1 MTPAPSRD
9 LPAFGPDEFRD
20 AFGVSDTQMQLLE
33 SYAALLGK
41 WQKAVNLVA
50 TDSLDVVWQ
59 RHFADS
65 AQLLPLIPRGATC
78 LDFGTGA
85 GFPGMVIAMLS
96 TSQDEAP
103 AHLVESNA
111 RKCAFLRDV
120 ARQTATPVEIHNA
133 RIEEIAARGTV
144 TQVDVIMARGV
155 ATLAKLLELS
165 YPFFGRES
173 VGLYLKGR
181 RAEAEIDG
189 ARRGWVFDLRAHGSM
204 TEPNGQILEIRALKR
219 LEGERDG

>member
-1 MTPAPSRD
+1 MSPAPIRD
-9 LPAFGPDEFRD
+9 LPAFGPAEFRD
-20 AFGVSDTQMQLLE
+20 AFGVSDARMQRLE
-33 SYAALLGK
+33 TYAALLRK
-41 WQKAVNLVA
+41 WQTAVNLVA
-50 TDSLDVVWQ
+50 PDSLDVVWK

-65 AQLLPLIPRGATC
+65 AQLLPLIRPGAVC

-96 TSQDEAP
+96 ASPDEARVQ
-103 AHLVESNA
+103 LVESNA

-155 ATLAKLLELS
+155 APLAKLLELS
-165 YPFFGRES
+165 RPFFGRET
-173 VGLYLKGR
+173 VGLFLKGR
-181 RAEAEIDG
+181 RAEAEIDD
-189 ARRGWVFDLRAHGSM
+189 ARRGWAFDLRAHASM
-204 TEPNGQILEIRALKR
+204 TEPDGQVLEVRALER
-219 LEGERDG
+219 LEGGRDG

>member
-9 LPAFGPDEFRD
+9 LPAFGSDEFRKTFGATD
-20 AFGVSDTQMQLLE
+20 AQMERLE

-50 TDSLDVVWQ
+50 PDSLDVVWQ

-65 AQLLPLIPRGATC
+65 AQLLPLIPRGAAC

-96 TSQDEAP
+96 ASQGQAP
-103 AHLVESNA
+103 VHLVESNA

>member
-1 MTPAPSRD
+1 MTPALIRDSPS
-9 LPAFGPDEFRD
+9 FGPDEFRD
-20 AFGVSDTQMQLLE
+20 AFGVSDAQMQRLE
-33 SYAALLGK
+33 LYTALLKK

-50 TDSLDVVWQ
+50 PDSLDVVWQ

-65 AQLLPLIPRGATC
+65 AQLVPLVRPGAMC

-85 GFPGMVIAMLS
+85 GFPGMVIAMLMG
-96 TSQDEAP
+96 SQHHAR

-111 RKCAFLRDV
+111 RKSAFLRDV

-155 ATLAKLLELS
+155 APLAKLLDWS
-165 YPFFGRES
+165 RPFFGPEA
-173 VGLYLKGR
+173 VGLFLKGR
-181 RAEAEIDG
+181 RAEAEIDD
-189 ARRGWVFDLRAHGSM
+189 ARRGWTFDLRAHASM
-204 TEPNGQILEIRALKR
+204 TEPDGQVLEIRALER
-219 LEGERDG
+219 LEGGRDE